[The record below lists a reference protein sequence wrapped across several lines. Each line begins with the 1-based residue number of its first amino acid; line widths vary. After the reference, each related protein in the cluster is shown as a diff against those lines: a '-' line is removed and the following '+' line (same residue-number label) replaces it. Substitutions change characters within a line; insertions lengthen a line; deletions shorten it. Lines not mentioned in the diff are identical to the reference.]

1 MSKTTYSINI
11 RLTGLFD
18 SDSEEDQGGGA
29 SLRFLTLRLDFG
41 A

>member
-18 SDSEEDQGGGA
+18 SDSEDEGGGA